1 MSRSSKTLSA
11 TLPCCWGS
19 RTPRWSRGRSG
30 CRSSESP
37 LFRVLRD
44 EAFHRDID
52 NRCRHPPVP
61 PDSTHARVFYLV
73 FLGYRTPSLV
83 AKEDEQQQLLKS
95 CFDSSG
101 PSCES
106 AYASTA
112 STRRSS
118 SSPAIAF
125 PLPPLDEKETSDA
138 LVFGPRRS
146 VTESGNILP
155 ENFNRKGPSQAGGR
169 PGKAVISSASDAP
182 ANREWNALLTEGFVF
197 PKPSSTVTSG
207 TNSPDSPKL
216 EKQSD
221 LGLALDLAT
230 PQTAA
235 LADDRP
241 AIVPGVLKL
250 SPSVSPSLRELY
262 SRGMIRIDGVDSSSR
277 ISVETAPTSS
287 GSATAPEALPP
298 AADAAAASD
307 SGPPTRQVRSKA
319 SIHQRLRSI
328 FTAPHVRQKSTASAP
343 SRVEKAPADPAAT
356 VQPRTRRSRPHP
368 ITIRWSVTDAVAEVD
383 TEDERSPSSTHSA
396 HSSLLKRSDGYTSFE
411 RALAGKP
418 PVSPGLFTFGAILEK
433 GASGPAGERVKGRG
447 RSPAR
452 TKPTFEVYEDPEE
465 PNECTATPRASAVN
479 KQVLTPKGS
488 IPAAE
493 EVDAKG
499 WRLLRKASSHVVGR
513 VRRTVASRPT
523 SLVISSRTEDAAR
536 TAPRRPVSQVPTVT
550 IEFASPAEANQNAKT
565 VPLMQD
571 LPSDAQPSHPWRSST
586 STLSE
591 AGDRI
596 GLRWRRS
603 SLSIQLPSIEPR
615 QGEGASMEHSPA
627 FDLCTPTSIS
637 FQETTHTDGARLTDN
652 EELSRSLQQT
662 EMENRMLRM
671 SLQDKDAELE
681 LLRARE
687 RSLAD
692 CLRTGNDMVRELS
705 EERDELED
713 RLRRISWYSCGGDP
727 AWLEGGKAKPG
738 GGRSQRNASDSS
750 PEAKWLGSARRSPF
764 QDEASA

>member
-1 MSRSSKTLSA
+1 M
-11 TLPCCWGS
+11 
-19 RTPRWSRGRSG
+19 
-30 CRSSESP
+30 
-37 LFRVLRD
+37 
-44 EAFHRDID
+44 
-52 NRCRHPPVP
+52 
-61 PDSTHARVFYLV
+61 

-83 AKEDEQQQLLKS
+83 AKEDEQQPLLKS

-125 PLPPLDEKETSDA
+125 PLPPLDEKDTGDTI
-138 LVFGPRRS
+138 VFGPRRS
-146 VTESGNILP
+146 VTESGKILP
-155 ENFNRKGPSQAGGR
+155 ENINRKVLSQAGGR
-169 PGKAVISSASDAP
+169 PNKAVTSSASDAP
-182 ANREWNALLTEGFVF
+182 ANRNWNALLTEGFVF
-197 PKPSSTVTSG
+197 PKPSPTETSG
-207 TNSPDSPKL
+207 TNSPSSLPH

-221 LGLALDLAT
+221 RSLALVLAT
-230 PQTAA
+230 PQTVP
-235 LADDRP
+235 LANDRP
-241 AIVPGVLKL
+241 ATVPADLKL
-250 SPSVSPSLRELY
+250 SPSVSPPLSDLY
-262 SRGMIRIDGVDSSSR
+262 LGGMMGIDGVEVSSR
-277 ISVETAPTSS
+277 IPVGIAPTSS
-287 GSATAPEALPP
+287 GSAIAPEAISP
-298 AADAAAASD
+298 AEAAAEAASE
-307 SGPPTRQVRSKA
+307 SGPPNQQVRPKT

-356 VQPRTRRSRPHP
+356 VQPRTRRPRPHP
-368 ITIRWSVTDAVAEVD
+368 ITVRWSVSDAVAEVD

-396 HSSLLKRSDGYTSFE
+396 HSSLLKRSDAYTSFE
-411 RALAGKP
+411 RAFGGKP

-433 GASGPAGERVKGRG
+433 GASGPAGERVKGARG

-452 TKPTFEVYEDPEE
+452 AKPTFEVYEDPEE
-465 PNECTATPRASAVN
+465 PNECTATPRASALN
-479 KQVLTPKGS
+479 SKQVLTPKGS

-513 VRRTVASRPT
+513 VRQTVASRPT

-536 TAPRRPVSQVPTVT
+536 TTPRRPVSQVPTVT
-550 IEFASPAEANQNAKT
+550 IEFASPPEANQNAKT
-565 VPLMQD
+565 VPLTQD
-571 LPSDAQPSHPWRSST
+571 LPTDVQPTHPWRSST

-596 GLRWRRS
+596 GRRWRRS
-603 SLSIQLPSIEPR
+603 SLSIQLPSIEPHE
-615 QGEGASMEHSPA
+615 GEGPATTFSPA

-637 FQETTHTDGARLTDN
+637 FQESTPADGARVTDH
-652 EELSRSLQQT
+652 EELSRSLQKT

-671 SLQDKDAELE
+671 SLQDKVAELE

-687 RSLAD
+687 QSLAD

-727 AWLEGGKAKPG
+727 AWLDGEAKPG
-738 GGRSQRNASDSS
+738 GEGGGNQRRASDGS
-750 PEAKWLGSARRSPF
+750 PEAKWLGSLRRSPF

>member
-1 MSRSSKTLSA
+1 M
-11 TLPCCWGS
+11 
-19 RTPRWSRGRSG
+19 
-30 CRSSESP
+30 
-37 LFRVLRD
+37 
-44 EAFHRDID
+44 
-52 NRCRHPPVP
+52 
-61 PDSTHARVFYLV
+61 

-83 AKEDEQQQLLKS
+83 AKEDEQQPLLKS

-112 STRRSS
+112 SPRRSS
-118 SSPAIAF
+118 SSPAVAF
-125 PLPPLDEKETSDA
+125 PLPPLDEKETGDA

-146 VTESGNILP
+146 VTESGKILP
-155 ENFNRKGPSQAGGR
+155 ENINRKVPSQAGGR
-169 PGKAVISSASDAP
+169 PNKAVTSSASDTP
-182 ANREWNALLTEGFVF
+182 ANRDWNALLTEGFVF
-197 PKPSSTVTSG
+197 PKPSPTATSG
-207 TNSPDSPKL
+207 TNSPASRPH

-221 LGLALDLAT
+221 PGLALVLAT
-230 PQTAA
+230 PQTVS
-235 LADDRP
+235 LANHSP
-241 AIVPGVLKL
+241 AIVPTVLEL
-250 SPSVSPSLRELY
+250 SPPQSPSQQDLY
-262 SRGMIRIDGVDSSSR
+262 SRGMMGIDGDEVSSK
-277 ISVETAPTSS
+277 IPVGTAPTSS
-287 GSATAPEALPP
+287 EGAIAPGAISPAEA
-298 AADAAAASD
+298 AAAAASE
-307 SGPPTRQVRSKA
+307 SGPPNQQVRPKT

-343 SRVEKAPADPAAT
+343 SRVEKALADPAAV
-356 VQPRTRRSRPHP
+356 VQPRGRRPRPHP
-368 ITIRWSVTDAVAEVD
+368 ITVRWSVSDAVAEVD

-396 HSSLLKRSDGYTSFE
+396 HSSLLKRSDAYTSLELAF
-411 RALAGKP
+411 AGKP

-433 GASGPAGERVKGRG
+433 GASGPAGERVKGARG

-465 PNECTATPRASAVN
+465 PNECTATPRASALN
-479 KQVLTPKGS
+479 KHVLTPKGS
-488 IPAAE
+488 IPAAV

-513 VRRTVASRPT
+513 VRQTVASRPT

-536 TAPRRPVSQVPTVT
+536 TTPRRPVSQVPTVT
-550 IEFASPAEANQNAKT
+550 IEFASPPEANQKAKAI
-565 VPLMQD
+565 PLTQD
-571 LPSDAQPSHPWRSST
+571 LPSDAQSIHPWRSST

-596 GLRWRRS
+596 GRRWRRS

-615 QGEGASMEHSPA
+615 EGEGASTTFSPA

-637 FQETTHTDGARLTDN
+637 FQEATPADGAHVTDH
-652 EELSRSLQQT
+652 EELSRSLQKT

-671 SLQDKDAELE
+671 SLQDKVAELE

-687 RSLAD
+687 QSLAH

-727 AWLEGGKAKPG
+727 AWLDGGAKPG
-738 GGRSQRNASDSS
+738 GGGGGSQRRASNGS
-750 PEAKWLGSARRSPF
+750 PEAEWLGSSRRSPF